1 MPADLASELRRIFGF
16 SRFKE
21 PQEEIIRDMLAGRD
35 VLVVL
40 PTGGGKSLCYQLPA
54 LLSEGL
60 TLVVSPLIALMKDQ
74 VDVLR
79 ERGAPVA
86 VFHSLQSAAERAETL
101 GLLSSGRCR
110 LLYVAPERFRAG
122 GFLDAIRR
130 QRIDR
135 FAVDEAH
142 CLSQWGH
149 DFRPDYLRLG
159 EAVEA
164 LGRPPVAAFTA
175 TATPVVR
182 DDIVA
187 QLRLRDPVIR
197 VSGFS
202 RPNLAFRVRRVSGE
216 REKME
221 AVRNLVRRWSTGI
234 IYCAT
239 RKKVEKVSKA
249 LADEGASVI
258 SYHGGM
264 EGNAREEA
272 QNRFMAREYN
282 VAVATNAFGMGI
294 DRADVRFV
302 VHYELPGSPEA
313 YYQEAGRAG
322 RDGDPAECEL
332 LYNYADRR
340 TQEFFIEGSNPDPK
354 LIRRVYDTLRDL
366 ADARHEVRIPVDD
379 LVDTLPGRENPMAVS
394 TAVGFLARTGAVER
408 FDIPGRRRRGTR
420 ILHPDRRGAQLSIDA
435 EALRTKRRRDEEKLE
450 AVIRFCEHVGACRQQ
465 WILDYFGEK
474 SRMACGKCDCCDAR
488 EDPDLRPPT
497 EEEQLLARQALSGVA
512 RMATRTG
519 ARSWEPRFGKSKIV
533 DCLLGKEPGGP
544 TGPYLES
551 LSTFGLLADQPRKR
565 LQELFRELE
574 KRRYVQTE
582 SSGGFPLLGLSER
595 GVEVLLDGQPC
606 HLDWDALPAVK
617 QTGAARNR
625 TSRKGEAA
633 AGLPPEHAD
642 LFAALRELRRE
653 IAAQRGVPAFTV
665 FHDRTLADLATERPM
680 TVDEALRIKGIGPA
694 KVGRELPL
702 FLEKIREWGSRQQ
715 DRADE

>member
-1 MPADLASELRRIFGF
+1 MPPDLSSELQRIFGF
-16 SRFKE
+16 SAFKE
-21 PQEEIIRDMLAGRD
+21 PQEEIVRDMLAGRD
-35 VLVVL
+35 VLIVL

-86 VFHSLQSAAERAETL
+86 VFHSLQSAAERGETL
-101 GLLSSGRCR
+101 DLLASGHCR
-110 LLYVAPERFRAG
+110 LLYVAPERFRAD
-122 GFLDAIRR
+122 GFLDGIRKH
-130 QRIDR
+130 RIDR

-187 QLRLRDPVIR
+187 HLRLREPVIR

-221 AVRNLVRRWSTGI
+221 AVRNLVRRCGTGI

-249 LADEGASVI
+249 LADEGTSVI

-272 QNRFMAREYN
+272 QNRFMAREYD

-302 VHYELPGSPEA
+302 IHYELPGSPEA

-340 TQEFFIEGSNPDPK
+340 TQEFFIEGSNPDAR
-354 LIRRVYDTLRDL
+354 LIRQVYDHLRDL
-366 ADARHEVRIPVDD
+366 ADAKHAVRIPVDD
-379 LVDTLPGRENPMAVS
+379 LVDSLPGRENPMAVS
-394 TAVGFLARTGAVER
+394 TAVGFLARTGAIER
-408 FDIPGRRRRGTR
+408 FDIPGRRRKGTR
-420 ILHPDRRGAQLSIDA
+420 ILQPSRRGAQLPIDA
-435 EALRTKRRRDEEKLE
+435 KALRTKRRRDEEKLE
-450 AVIRFCEHVGACRQQ
+450 AVIRFCEHVGGCRQQ

-474 SRMACGKCDCCDAR
+474 SQMVCGKCDCCDAR

-519 ARSWEPRFGKSKIV
+519 ARSWEARFGKGKII
-533 DCLLGKEPGGP
+533 DCLLGKEPSGP
-544 TGPYLES
+544 TGPFVTS
-551 LSTFGLLADQPRKR
+551 LSTFGLLADQPKKR

-582 SSGGFPLLGLSER
+582 RSEGFPLLGLSDR
-595 GVEVLLDGQPC
+595 GVKVLLDGQSC
-606 HLDWDALPAVK
+606 HLDWDALPASK
-617 QTGAARNR
+617 QTTTRNQA
-625 TSRKGEAA
+625 TRKGEATTE
-633 AGLPPEHAD
+633 LPPEDAD

-653 IAAQRGVPAFTV
+653 VAAQKGVPAFTV
-665 FHDRTLADLATERPM
+665 FHDSTLADLAMGRPM

-694 KVGRELPL
+694 KVERELPL
-702 FLEKIREWGSRQQ
+702 FLEKIQEWGSGV
-715 DRADE
+715 